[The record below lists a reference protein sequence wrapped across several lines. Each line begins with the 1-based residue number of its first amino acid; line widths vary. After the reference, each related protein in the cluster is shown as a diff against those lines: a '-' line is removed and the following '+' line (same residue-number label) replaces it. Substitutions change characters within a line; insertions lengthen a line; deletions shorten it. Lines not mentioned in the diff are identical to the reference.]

1 MVTKES
7 ESRKYCCFYVSEYH
21 LEMILLPYIK
31 DNIDKY
37 KIIIYTQEN
46 LLETIKVLLKKINLK
61 EDEKR
66 KILNLNWSG
75 KNLEK
80 IDDEN
85 KTIVVINGDKNY
97 VQKVNKK
104 FKYLK
109 NISVIDCYKVD
120 NESLEMTDLKENYDE
135 ILNTKKI

>member
-135 ILNTKKI
+135 ILKTKKI